1 MIGRGLLPVGVVV
14 ALAVAL
20 AGCAPAYSEAT
31 ADDLRKQVMQVT
43 AATAAGD
50 WTVARAA
57 LDALSEDVDEAH
69 ADGRIDEERRE
80 RIDAAIAIVAADL
93 DAGIAA
99 AEAEAAAAA
108 AAEQQRIAEEQ
119 AAADPK
125 QKGPGER
132 KPKGPGRR

>member
-1 MIGRGLLPVGVVV
+1 MIGRGLLSVGVVV
-14 ALAVAL
+14 ALAWAL

-43 AATAAGD
+43 AASAAGD
-50 WTVARAA
+50 WTGARAA

-69 ADGRIDEERRE
+69 ADGRIDEERRD
-80 RIDAAIAIVAADL
+80 RIDAAIATVAADL

-99 AEAEAAAAA
+99 AEAAA

-125 QKGPGER
+125 PKGPGEHG
-132 KPKGPGRR
+132 PKRPGRR

>member
-14 ALAVAL
+14 ALALAL

-50 WTVARAA
+50 WTGARAA

-69 ADGRIDEERRE
+69 ADGRIDEERLE
-80 RIDAAIAIVAADL
+80 RIDGAIATVAADL
-93 DAGIAA
+93 DAAIAA
-99 AEAEAAAAA
+99 VEAAA

-125 QKGPGER
+125 QKKDPGER
-132 KPKGPGRR
+132 GPKGPGRR

>member
-1 MIGRGLLPVGVVV
+1 MIGRGLLSVGVVV
-14 ALAVAL
+14 ALAWAL

-50 WTVARAA
+50 WTGARAA

-80 RIDAAIAIVAADL
+80 RIDAAIATVAADL

-99 AEAEAAAAA
+99 AEAAAAA
-108 AAEQQRIAEEQ
+108 AAEEQRIAEEQ

-125 QKGPGER
+125 PKGPGER
-132 KPKGPGRR
+132 GPKRPGRR

>member
-14 ALAVAL
+14 ALAWAL

-80 RIDAAIAIVAADL
+80 RIDAAIATVAADL
-93 DAGIAA
+93 DAAIAA
-99 AEAEAAAAA
+99 AEAAAAA
-108 AAEQQRIAEEQ
+108 EEQRIAEEQ

>member
-1 MIGRGLLPVGVVV
+1 MIGRGLLSAGVVV
-14 ALAVAL
+14 ALTWAL

-50 WTVARAA
+50 WTGARAA

-80 RIDAAIAIVAADL
+80 RIDAAIATVAADL

-99 AEAEAAAAA
+99 AEA

-125 QKGPGER
+125 PKGPGEHG
-132 KPKGPGRR
+132 PKRPGRR

>member
-1 MIGRGLLPVGVVV
+1 MIGRGLLSAGVVV
-14 ALAVAL
+14 ALTWAL
-20 AGCAPAYSEAT
+20 AGCAPVYSEAT

-43 AATAAGD
+43 AASAAGD
-50 WTVARAA
+50 WTGARAA

-80 RIDAAIAIVAADL
+80 RIDAAIATVAADL

-99 AEAEAAAAA
+99 AEAAA

-125 QKGPGER
+125 PKGPGER
-132 KPKGPGRR
+132 GPKGPGRR

>member
-50 WTVARAA
+50 WTGARAA

-69 ADGRIDEERRE
+69 ADGRIDEERLE
-80 RIDAAIAIVAADL
+80 RIDAAIATVAADL

-99 AEAEAAAAA
+99 AEAAAAA

-125 QKGPGER
+125 PKGPGEHG
-132 KPKGPGRR
+132 PKRPGRR